1 MIGGKEKKS
10 LMISDASES
19 NSNAGTKCYD
29 VKITGDQVEN
39 AKDAINKTIEVEK
52 LKKNNNK
59 VIQIGKFRNIY
70 QVDYY
75 AYFELKYYSS

>member
-10 LMISDASES
+10 NVGKNVLEIVDS
-19 NSNAGTKCYD
+19 
-29 VKITGDQVEN
+29 
-39 AKDAINKTIEVEK
+39 EK
-52 LKKNNNK
+52 LEITYIQKQNASDMIAQSIEEETVRKNNNK

>member
-1 MIGGKEKKS
+1 
-10 LMISDASES
+10 MISDASES
-19 NSNAGTKCYD
+19 NSNAGTKCYN
-29 VKITGDQVEN
+29 VEITDAQVEK
-39 AKDAINKTIEVEK
+39 AKDAINKTIEAEN

-75 AYFELKYYSS
+75 AYFELKYSSS

>member
-1 MIGGKEKKS
+1 
-10 LMISDASES
+10 MISQS
-19 NSNAGTKCYD
+19 
-29 VKITGDQVEN
+29 
-39 AKDAINKTIEVEK
+39 IEEERV
-52 LKKNNNK
+52 KKNHNK